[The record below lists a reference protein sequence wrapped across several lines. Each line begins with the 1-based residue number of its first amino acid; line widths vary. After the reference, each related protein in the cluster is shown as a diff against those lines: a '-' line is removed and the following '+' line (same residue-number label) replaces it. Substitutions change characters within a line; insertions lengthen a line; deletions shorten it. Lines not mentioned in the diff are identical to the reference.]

1 MDTRN
6 VERILTL
13 TDAGKLADVL
23 RATEGN
29 RKVARLVNGDVIT
42 GTARRF
48 GDQNG
53 AIMWDTDIR
62 DQFLWVTTS
71 GGFETWWKVSE
82 LMQEVQS
89 GEFVIGYES

>member
-1 MDTRN
+1 MDTRD

-13 TDAGKLADVL
+13 TDAGKLSEVL

-29 RKVARLVNGDVIT
+29 RKIARLVNGDVIT

-48 GDQNG
+48 GDQMG
-53 AIMWDTDIR
+53 ASMWDADIR

-71 GGFETWWKVSE
+71 GGMETWWKVSV
-82 LMQEVQS
+82 LMEEVQS
-89 GEFVIGYES
+89 GEFVIGYEG